1 MGLPALLKTV
11 WKEHKEGASKE
22 SKEVQAEFKRVP
34 DFIGTVCDPIGFRQH
49 SGECAA
55 DSLQQ
60 LLLFT
65 DDWKA
70 KTQPLFYTMTPE
82 IFARQLERM
91 SFRLP
96 IKIIELLEDF
106 AKNIQ
111 MRFRLHYNIIGTT
124 KHALNE
130 SVCITPFAYR
140 KFLIDLE
147 KADKGLP
154 SAMVW
159 RKRRLSANLGKGAST
174 ALKELQKAEYR
185 ISDWFNVI
193 WDFCGLPH
201 YEILFRE
208 RHTLPSRYTNIRP
221 NYNHVAFY
229 LGSKVIDTRT
239 PLQDWNWAVDREYT
253 GHATAIYSCDGK
265 WVYYD
270 NNRGIMPIDQ
280 KLMAD
285 LLNEVGQFYIFWTYQ
300 KKAILFYKVD
310 VKTRS
315 KWSLLHWHEN
325 KWRKLPLDTLEQ
337 YRIGEEETRATRTKK
352 PLFSLYRTIHIAT
365 NDWSTPGFNGNFIDD
380 HTGPDLGWEP
390 RNNSPSPVIGP
401 VPPTPPASPVMLR
414 RASPVIPVA
423 KRVRSATR
431 SPKKPPVKGTRR
443 RASHG

>member
-1 MGLPALLKTV
+1 MGLPALLKSV

-82 IFARQLERM
+82 IFARQLGRM
-91 SFRLP
+91 SFGLP
-96 IKIIELLEDF
+96 PKIIELLEDF

-130 SVCITPFAYR
+130 SVCIQPFAYR

-147 KADKGLP
+147 KADEGLP
-154 SAMVW
+154 STMVW

-174 ALKELQKAEYR
+174 ALKQLQKAEYR
-185 ISDWFNVI
+185 VSDWFNII
-193 WDFCGLPH
+193 WDFCGLSH

-221 NYNHVAFY
+221 HYNHVAFY
-229 LGSKVIDTRT
+229 LGSKAIDTRT
-239 PLQDWNWAVDREYT
+239 PLQDWNWAVDREFNS

-285 LLNEVGQFYIFWTYQ
+285 LLNEVGQFYIFWTYR
-300 KKAILFYKVD
+300 KNGILFYKIN

-315 KWSLLHWHEN
+315 KWSLLHWYEN

-352 PLFSLYRTIHIAT
+352 PLFSLHRIIHIAT
-365 NDWSTPGFNGNFIDD
+365 NDWSIPGFRGNFIDD

-390 RNNSPSPVIGP
+390 VNNSPSPLIESAPVAP
-401 VPPTPPASPVMLR
+401 PSSPQPMVPPPRLR
-414 RASPVIPVA
+414 P
-423 KRVRSATR
+423 RSATR
-431 SPKKPPVKGTRR
+431 SHKKRSSEQTKRR
-443 RASHG
+443 RASH